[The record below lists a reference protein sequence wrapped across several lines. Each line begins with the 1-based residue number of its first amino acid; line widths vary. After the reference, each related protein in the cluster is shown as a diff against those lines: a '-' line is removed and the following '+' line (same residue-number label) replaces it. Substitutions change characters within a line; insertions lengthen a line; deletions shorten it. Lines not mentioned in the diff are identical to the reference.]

1 MSRFDQGRW
10 NRILVW
16 TGAGLAWS
24 SALVAGLLPP
34 ASSESPDGSVARA
47 SETVGAKQ
55 AMPDP
60 LDQGLIVIRLGHEP
74 TSLPAAPAT
83 PTPQASG
90 SAPEMT
96 SSGS

>member
-16 TGAGLAWS
+16 TGAGLAWTTALLAGPLPLTS
-24 SALVAGLLPP
+24 SATDMSGAG
-34 ASSESPDGSVARA
+34 A
-47 SETVGAKQ
+47 SETIGAKQ
-55 AMPDP
+55 VMPDP
-60 LDQGLIVIRLGHEP
+60 LDQGLIVIRLGREP
-74 TSLPAAPAT
+74 NSPPVAPVAPA
-83 PTPQASG
+83 PQASA

>member
-24 SALVAGLLPP
+24 SALLAGPLPLG
-34 ASSESPDGSVARA
+34 SSESTNVSVAGA
-47 SETVGAKQ
+47 SETIGAKQ
-55 AMPDP
+55 AIPDP
-60 LDQGLIVIRLGHEP
+60 LDQGLIVIRLGREVAP
-74 TSLPAAPAT
+74 PAAPAA

-90 SAPEMT
+90 SAPEVM
-96 SSGS
+96 SRGS

>member
-24 SALVAGLLPP
+24 SALVAGLLPL
-34 ASSESPDGSVARA
+34 ASSESPDVSVAPA
-47 SETVGAKQ
+47 SETIGAEQ
-55 AMPDP
+55 ARPDP
-60 LDQGLIVIRLGHEP
+60 LDQGLIVIRLGREL
-74 TSLPAAPAT
+74 TSPPAASVA
-83 PTPQASG
+83 PTPPASG
-90 SAPEMT
+90 AAPEMT

>member
-24 SALVAGLLPP
+24 SALLADPLPLTSSGSADVSMAGTT
-34 ASSESPDGSVARA
+34 
-47 SETVGAKQ
+47 ETIGAKQ
-55 AMPDP
+55 AMPDV
-60 LDQGLIVIRLGHEP
+60 LDQGLIVIRLGRELTP
-74 TSLPAAPAT
+74 APAAPLA

-90 SAPEMT
+90 SAPELT

>member
-1 MSRFDQGRW
+1 MRRFDQGRW

-24 SALVAGLLPP
+24 SALLAGLSAPV
-34 ASSESPDGSVARA
+34 SGESTGISG
-47 SETVGAKQ
+47 EGGTVKIGAKQ

-60 LDQGLIVIRLGHEP
+60 LDQGLVVIRIGRELNP
-74 TSLPAAPAT
+74 PPAAPVV

>member
-16 TGAGLAWS
+16 TGAGLAWG
-24 SALVAGLLPP
+24 SALLAGPVPLT
-34 ASSESPDGSVARA
+34 SSESTNVSAAGA
-47 SETVGAKQ
+47 SETIGTKQ
-55 AMPDP
+55 AMPDV
-60 LDQGLIVIRLGHEP
+60 LDQGLIVIRLGRELAP
-74 TSLPAAPAT
+74 PPAAPLA

-90 SAPEMT
+90 SAPELT

>member
-24 SALVAGLLPP
+24 SALLAGPLPLG
-34 ASSESPDGSVARA
+34 SSESTDVSVTGAI
-47 SETVGAKQ
+47 ETIGAKQ

-60 LDQGLIVIRLGHEP
+60 LDQGLIVVRIGRELAP
-74 TSLPAAPAT
+74 PPAAPLA

-90 SAPEMT
+90 SAPELT

>member
-24 SALVAGLLPP
+24 SALLAGPLPLRSTEPTDVSVAG
-34 ASSESPDGSVARA
+34 A
-47 SETVGAKQ
+47 SETIGAKQ

-60 LDQGLIVIRLGHEP
+60 LDQGLIVIRLGREP
-74 TSLPAAPAT
+74 AIPPAAPAV
-83 PTPQASG
+83 PIPEASG

>member
-24 SALVAGLLPP
+24 SALIAGPLLPAP
-34 ASSESPDGSVARA
+34 SESPDVSVTGA
-47 SETVGAKQ
+47 SETTGAKP
-55 AMPDP
+55 ALPDP
-60 LDQGLIVIRLGHEP
+60 LDQGLIVIRLGREL
-74 TSLPAAPAT
+74 TSLPVAPVA

-90 SAPEMT
+90 PAPELT

>member
-24 SALVAGLLPP
+24 SALLAGPLPLG
-34 ASSESPDGSVARA
+34 SSESADVSSPEA
-47 SETVGAKQ
+47 SETIGAKQ

-60 LDQGLIVIRLGHEP
+60 LDQGLIVIRLGRELAP
-74 TSLPAAPAT
+74 LTAAPVA

-90 SAPEMT
+90 SAPEVT